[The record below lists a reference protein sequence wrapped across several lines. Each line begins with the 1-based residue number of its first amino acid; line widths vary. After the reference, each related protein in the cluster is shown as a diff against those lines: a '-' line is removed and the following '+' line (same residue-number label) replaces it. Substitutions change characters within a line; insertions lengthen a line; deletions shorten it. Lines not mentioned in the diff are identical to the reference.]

1 MEKTAT
7 TNRLLRCVRLAGLA
21 FGAGLALFSTS
32 SAMAHD
38 RVNWSVG
45 IGIGAPPA
53 VVYQQPEVVYAQ
65 PEVVYEQP
73 EVVYAQPRV
82 IYRQAPVVEYR
93 EYYGWRREHAWR
105 EHERREHE
113 WREHEWREH
122 HDRD

>member
-1 MEKTAT
+1 MEKIAT
-7 TNRLLRCVRLAGLA
+7 TRLLHRCVRLAGLA
-21 FGAGLALFSTS
+21 FGASLMLFSAS

-65 PEVVYEQP
+65 PEVVY
-73 EVVYAQPRV
+73 AQPRV

-93 EYYGWRREHAWR
+93 EYHDWRREHAWR